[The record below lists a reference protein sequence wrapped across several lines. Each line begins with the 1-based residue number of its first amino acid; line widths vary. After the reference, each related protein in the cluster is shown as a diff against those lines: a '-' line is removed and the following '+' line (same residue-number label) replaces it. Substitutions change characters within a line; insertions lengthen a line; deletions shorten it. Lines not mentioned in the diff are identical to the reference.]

1 MEYLSYNWK
10 GDEVPKHIVLGIHR
24 VLSTEDY
31 ENNNGDAN
39 EERGNRT
46 KSQLPRLPFPR
57 RSERHNVIVDILGT
71 GHDFV

>member
-46 KSQLPRLPFPR
+46 NGQLPCLPFP
-57 RSERHNVIVDILGT
+57 
-71 GHDFV
+71 